1 MDRKQDWKPVWFEKI
16 EMKDQARVVR
26 DVGVALRAGPAASL
40 KPARAVF
47 TLRASIPNARDG
59 GGGHSPGEVPLPQG
73 RTNGLFSR

>member
-1 MDRKQDWKPVWFEKI
+1 LDRKQDWKPVWFEKI
-16 EMKDQARVVR
+16 EMKDQAWVVR
-26 DVGVALRAGPAASL
+26 DMGVALRAGLSASL

-59 GGGHSPGEVPLPQG
+59 GGEHSPGEAPLPQG